1 MIKTFVTTYLKKTC
15 NGSNIKRHVT
25 SYQYSTQIRSERS
38 ILYKSNKWEAII
50 GLEVHAQLNSK
61 TKLFSL
67 SSASFNEPVNTNVS
81 VIDAAFPG
89 TLPKLNAKCVEL
101 AVAASLALSG
111 NVQLVSSF
119 DRKQYFYP
127 DLPPGY
133 QITQHYAP
141 ISLGG
146 KIFLNNLDG
155 LEYDTVVRI
164 KQIQLEQ
171 DTGKSIHDIVPGM
184 TLIDLNR
191 AGTGLIEIVTE
202 PDMRTSK
209 EAGLTVKKLQA
220 ILRAIGSS
228 DGNME
233 EGSLRC
239 DVNVSVH
246 EHETPYG
253 TRCEI
258 KNLNSIKFLMAAI
271 DVEIERQIKE
281 LENGNKIVQETR
293 GFDVL
298 KNKTFRLRTKETAT
312 DYRYMPEPD
321 LSPLILN
328 KDYITRISNNLP
340 ELPDDLKTR
349 IMKQYGIPLHD
360 VIVLMNETG
369 GVKYFEK
376 AVKNRNPQHVSNWIT
391 HELFGLLHARNI
403 KFSQNP
409 VSALQLGSVV
419 DCVDNGDITGKV
431 GKKILE
437 KMISGDSRLASIII
451 QDEGLRQLSD
461 INELEKICQ
470 DVILQ
475 NPEQLR
481 SFKGG
486 KQTVF
491 AWFVGQVMNKTKGQ
505 ANPKLVNEILRKL
518 L

>member
-1 MIKTFVTTYLKKTC
+1 MIIKTFVTTYLKKTC
-15 NGSNIKRHVT
+15 NERFISKIKRNVT
-25 SYQYSTQIRSERS
+25 FYQYSTH
-38 ILYKSNKWEAII
+38 LYKSNKWETII

-61 TKLFSL
+61 TKLFS
-67 SSASFNEPVNTNVS
+67 SSSTSFNEPVNTNVS

-89 TLPKLNAKCVEL
+89 TLPQLNTKCVEL

-146 KIFLNNLDG
+146 KIFLNQLDG
-155 LEYDTVVRI
+155 LEYDTMVRI

-209 EAGLTVKKLQA
+209 EAGLTVKKLQS
-220 ILRAIGSS
+220 ILRTIGSS

-369 GVKYFEK
+369 GVKYFEEDY
-376 AVKNRNPQHVSNWIT
+376 A
-391 HELFGLLHARNI
+391 
-403 KFSQNP
+403 
-409 VSALQLGSVV
+409 
-419 DCVDNGDITGKV
+419 
-431 GKKILE
+431 
-437 KMISGDSRLASIII
+437 
-451 QDEGLRQLSD
+451 
-461 INELEKICQ
+461 
-470 DVILQ
+470 
-475 NPEQLR
+475 
-481 SFKGG
+481 
-486 KQTVF
+486 
-491 AWFVGQVMNKTKGQ
+491 
-505 ANPKLVNEILRKL
+505 
-518 L
+518 

>member
-1 MIKTFVTTYLKKTC
+1 MIIKTFVTTYLKKTC
-15 NGSNIKRHVT
+15 NERFISKIKRNVT
-25 SYQYSTQIRSERS
+25 FYQYSTH
-38 ILYKSNKWEAII
+38 LYKSNKWETII

-61 TKLFSL
+61 TKLFS
-67 SSASFNEPVNTNVS
+67 SSSTSFNEPVNTNVS

-89 TLPKLNAKCVEL
+89 TLPQLNTKCVEL

-146 KIFLNNLDG
+146 KIFLNQLDG
-155 LEYDTVVRI
+155 LEYDTMVRI

-209 EAGLTVKKLQA
+209 EAGLTVKKLQS
-220 ILRAIGSS
+220 ILRTIGSS

-369 GVKYFEK
+369 GVKYFEE

-409 VSALQLGSVV
+409 VSALQLGSVI

-431 GKKILE
+431 GKKIIE

-461 INELEKICQ
+461 INELEKICKN
-470 DVILQ
+470 VILQ
-475 NPEQLR
+475 NPEQVIHYFCFDIYFL
-481 SFKGG
+481 
-486 KQTVF
+486 
-491 AWFVGQVMNKTKGQ
+491 NLLKT
-505 ANPKLVNEILRKL
+505 LFCYCS
-518 L
+518 

>member
-1 MIKTFVTTYLKKTC
+1 
-15 NGSNIKRHVT
+15 
-25 SYQYSTQIRSERS
+25 Q
-38 ILYKSNKWEAII
+38 
-50 GLEVHAQLNSK
+50 
-61 TKLFSL
+61 
-67 SSASFNEPVNTNVS
+67 
-81 VIDAAFPG
+81 
-89 TLPKLNAKCVEL
+89 LNAKCVEL
-101 AVAASLALSG
+101 AVTASLALSG

-127 DLPPGY
+127 DLPSGY

-146 KIFLNNLDG
+146 KIFLNHLDG

-209 EAGLTVKKLQA
+209 EAGLTVRKLQS

-246 EHETPYG
+246 EHGTPYG

-281 LENGNKIVQETR
+281 LENGNNLEQETR
-293 GFDVL
+293 GFDVS
-298 KNKTFRLRTKETAT
+298 KNQTFRLRSKETAT

-321 LSPLILN
+321 LPPLILN
-328 KDYITRISNNLP
+328 KDYIERISNNLP
-340 ELPDDLKTR
+340 ELPDELKTR
-349 IMKQYGIPLHD
+349 IMKQYCIPLHD
-360 VIVLMNETG
+360 VIVLMNEIG
-369 GVKYFEK
+369 GVKYFEE
-376 AVKNRNPQHVSNWIT
+376 AVKNRNPQHISNWII
-391 HELFGLLHARNI
+391 HELFGLLHAKNI

-409 VSALQLGSVV
+409 VSALQLGSVI
-419 DCVDNGDITGKV
+419 DCVDNGDITGKI

-437 KMISGDSRLASIII
+437 KMIAGDSRLASTII
-451 QDEGLRQLSD
+451 QEEGLRQLNNIS
-461 INELEKICQ
+461 ELEKICQ
-470 DVILQ
+470 EVILQ
-475 NPEQLR
+475 NPRQLI
-481 SFKGG
+481 SLKEG

-491 AWFVGQVMNKTKGQ
+491 AWFVGQ
-505 ANPKLVNEILRKL
+505 
-518 L
+518 